1 MALEFPNTSRSY
13 DSTRRAVRFWG
24 YDGVFEIAF
33 FIESG
38 VLCSIAPGMKKT
50 ETEILQCFDENWSKI
65 IQAAGRT
72 YFRRKNG
79 DYSIGAGDF

>member
-1 MALEFPNTSRSY
+1 MALEFPNNSRSY

-38 VLCSIAPGMKKT
+38 VLSSIAPGMRKT
-50 ETEILQCFDENWSKI
+50 DAEILKCFDANWLKI

-79 DYSIGAGDF
+79 DYSVGVADF